1 MTVTASY
8 TDGQGTAESVASS
21 ATSAVTNIPVTL
33 ASNNSYNATAGVD
46 VFVID
51 ANVGLTNVT
60 ISGFG
65 VGDIIRIDHHSDI
78 LGVSFISDF
87 STAAQ
92 LLVNSNAQQQVD
104 LVGMSSF
111 LFVDEASFEAIYGP
125 NAITYV
131 V

>member
-1 MTVTASY
+1 
-8 TDGQGTAESVASS
+8 
-21 ATSAVTNIPVTL
+21 
-33 ASNNSYNATAGVD
+33 
-46 VFVID
+46 
-51 ANVGLTNVT
+51 
-60 ISGFG
+60 
-65 VGDIIRIDHHSDI
+65 